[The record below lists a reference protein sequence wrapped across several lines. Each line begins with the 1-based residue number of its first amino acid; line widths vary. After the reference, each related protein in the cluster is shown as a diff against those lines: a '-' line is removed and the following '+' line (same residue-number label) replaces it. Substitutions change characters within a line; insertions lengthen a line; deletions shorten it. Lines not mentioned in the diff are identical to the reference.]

1 MEIREGFIE
10 REKIRKKLHK
20 GVVVFM
26 MMMVM
31 VVGFAY
37 KIGKSEREDTQGER
51 ERERGWLMGLVE
63 NGLES
68 DLIEGLRKMGV
79 VLSLTPW
86 HYSVLFSLF
95 FLIFFFTH
103 KVINIH
109 ESWGARQQNICVYV
123 ICFHST

>member
-51 ERERGWLMGLVE
+51 GRERLVD
-63 NGLES
+63 GS
-68 DLIEGLRKMGV
+68 SRKRFGER
-79 VLSLTPW
+79 P
-86 HYSVLFSLF
+86 Y
-95 FLIFFFTH
+95 
-103 KVINIH
+103 
-109 ESWGARQQNICVYV
+109 
-123 ICFHST
+123 